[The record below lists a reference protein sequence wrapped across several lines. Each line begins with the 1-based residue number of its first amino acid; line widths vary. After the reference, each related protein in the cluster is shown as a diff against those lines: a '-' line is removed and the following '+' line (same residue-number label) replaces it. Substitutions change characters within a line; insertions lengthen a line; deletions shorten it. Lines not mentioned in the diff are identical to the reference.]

1 MSMAD
6 ALDRGR
12 ESFHRRAWADA
23 YSQFSAA
30 DREAPL
36 GLPDLELL
44 AASAYLAGDD
54 AASTD
59 AWVRAHQECIQ
70 TGDPAR
76 AVRCAFWLVL
86 GLVLR
91 GEAAPAG
98 GWLARAQRLAA
109 DVEGSVEEACLL
121 LGSAVQLM
129 FAGDPQEAHALYSR
143 AAEIGVRFG
152 DPDVATLAR
161 LGEGQTAIMLGRT
174 ADGLTLLD
182 EAMVAVAADETSA
195 TMTGLVYCAV
205 IETCQEMFDVRR
217 AREWTAALSQWCV
230 SQPELVPY
238 RGQCLVHRAEILQL
252 QGDWPDAIDD
262 AQRACE
268 RLAEPPHPA
277 LGRAFY
283 RRGELHR
290 LRGDYNAAERSYR
303 EASRHGQSPHPGLAQ
318 LRLAQGQ
325 IDAAATTLRQPL
337 NEARDQVTRSNLL
350 GARVEIALAGN
361 NVQTART
368 AADELA
374 RIAADFAAPLLNA
387 VSDHAAGAVLLA
399 EGDPAAAL
407 EALRRACTRFQ
418 ELDAPY
424 DAARVRV
431 HIGLGYRALGDHD
444 TAEMELD
451 AARSVFERLGA
462 APDLARV
469 EELTGSAASETA
481 AGLTPREVEV
491 LRLVATGKTNR
502 AIAAELFL
510 SEKTVARH
518 VSNIFTKLGVS
529 SRSAAT
535 AYAYQHDLA

>member
-1 MSMAD
+1 
-6 ALDRGR
+6 
-12 ESFHRRAWADA
+12 
-23 YSQFSAA
+23 
-30 DREAPL
+30 
-36 GLPDLELL
+36 
-44 AASAYLAGDD
+44 
-54 AASTD
+54 
-59 AWVRAHQECIQ
+59 V
-70 TGDPAR
+70 
-76 AVRCAFWLVL
+76 V
-86 GLVLR
+86 
-91 GEAAPAG
+91 
-98 GWLARAQRLAA
+98 
-109 DVEGSVEEACLL
+109 
-121 LGSAVQLM
+121 
-129 FAGDPQEAHALYSR
+129 
-143 AAEIGVRFG
+143 
-152 DPDVATLAR
+152 TLAR

-174 ADGLTLLD
+174 ADGLKLLD
-182 EAMVAVAADETSA
+182 EAMVAVTADETSA

-205 IETCQEMFDVRR
+205 IETCQEIFDVRR
-217 AREWTAALSQWCV
+217 AREWTAALHQWCA

-252 QGDWPDAIDD
+252 QGEWPDAIEE

-290 LRGDYNAAERSYR
+290 LRGEYDAAEHSYR
-303 EASRHGQSPHPGLAQ
+303 EASKYGQSAQPGLAQ
-318 LRLAQGQ
+318 VRRAQGQ
-325 IDAAATTLRQPL
+325 IDTAALTIRQAL
-337 NEARDQVTRSNLL
+337 NEAQDQVTRSQLL
-350 GARVEIALAGN
+350 GAYVEIALSGN
-361 NVQTART
+361 NVQSARA
-368 AADELA
+368 AADELSQ
-374 RIAADFAAPLLNA
+374 IAAEFDAPLLDA
-387 VSDHAAGAVLLA
+387 ESDCAAGAIGLA
-399 EGDPAAAL
+399 EGEPAAAL

-418 ELDAPY
+418 DLDAPY

-431 HIGLGYRALGDHD
+431 HIGLVYRALGDD
-444 TAEMELD
+444 DSAEMELD

-462 APDLARV
+462 APDLVRV
-469 EELTGSAASETA
+469 EELRRSAVSGTA